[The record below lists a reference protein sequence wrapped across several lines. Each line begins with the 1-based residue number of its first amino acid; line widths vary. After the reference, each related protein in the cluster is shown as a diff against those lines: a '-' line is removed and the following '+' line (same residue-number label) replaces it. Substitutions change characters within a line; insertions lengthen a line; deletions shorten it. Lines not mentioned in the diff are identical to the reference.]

1 MQQTQ
6 RHHYRPL
13 LEIGVPIVIGQLGTI
28 ILGFADTLM
37 IGHHS
42 TIELGAA
49 GLVNNI
55 FTLGLLFY
63 LGFSYG
69 LTPIV
74 GRLFGMGRTDEIGQK
89 VRNSIVANMVVGLL
103 LMAMMMLLYLNLH
116 NIGQPEELLP
126 IIRPYFLVNL
136 VSIPFVGMFNTLK
149 QFFDGITRTQV
160 PMWVMIGGNVVN
172 ILFNWLLIYGVGP
185 FPELGLLGAGIS
197 TMGSRVVMSIALV
210 VIFFTG
216 RGYVRYRQSLKQST
230 VTRADFVEMNRLGWP
245 VALQLG
251 TESAAFT
258 LSCVMVGWLGTIPLA
273 SHQIMITISQLFYL
287 VLSGMASAISIRISY
302 FMGQKEYDAMRC
314 CAADGFRM
322 LLVFSAVVSLPIIL
336 FRHDIGFI
344 FTDNDEACL
353 TVAHLIWILVIYQ
366 FGDGMQYI
374 YANALR
380 GIACVKPMMY
390 YAFIAYFC
398 INLPVGYVLGFVAG
412 WGIYGIWT
420 AFPIGLTIAGI
431 LFYRRFIKELR
442 VMAGR

>member
-6 RHHYRPL
+6 RHHYKPL

-89 VRNSIVANMVVGLL
+89 VKNSIVANMVVGLL
-103 LMAMMMLLYLNLH
+103 LMAMMTLLYLNLH

-160 PMWVMIGGNVVN
+160 PMWVILHRQRLCPLPPEPEAEHRDACRLCRDEPSGLARGAAVGHRVGCLHAELRDGG
-172 ILFNWLLIYGVGP
+172 LAGHHSTGVSP
-185 FPELGLLGAGIS
+185 
-197 TMGSRVVMSIALV
+197 
-210 VIFFTG
+210 
-216 RGYVRYRQSLKQST
+216 
-230 VTRADFVEMNRLGWP
+230 
-245 VALQLG
+245 
-251 TESAAFT
+251 
-258 LSCVMVGWLGTIPLA
+258 
-273 SHQIMITISQLFYL
+273 
-287 VLSGMASAISIRISY
+287 
-302 FMGQKEYDAMRC
+302 
-314 CAADGFRM
+314 
-322 LLVFSAVVSLPIIL
+322 
-336 FRHDIGFI
+336 
-344 FTDNDEACL
+344 DNDY
-353 TVAHLIWILVIYQ
+353 H
-366 FGDGMQYI
+366 
-374 YANALR
+374 
-380 GIACVKPMMY
+380 
-390 YAFIAYFC
+390 
-398 INLPVGYVLGFVAG
+398 LPVVLPGA
-412 WGIYGIWT
+412 
-420 AFPIGLTIAGI
+420 IGHGLSHIHPHQLLHGAEG
-431 LFYRRFIKELR
+431 
-442 VMAGR
+442 V